1 MRIYQN
7 LSKIKDYQYF
17 LKLHN
22 PNDMNTCTYT
32 ITCSSY
38 HNVPLFFQFTDGDD
52 SENAE
57 ERERRCN
64 RQREALIQFKED
76 SSSDAAVVDNVTT
89 TTTGICGSRLQ
100 GI

>member
-1 MRIYQN
+1 MNSYYIYVHLLIPEISQ
-7 LSKIKDYQYF
+7 
-17 LKLHN
+17 
-22 PNDMNTCTYT
+22 
-32 ITCSSY
+32 CSS
-38 HNVPLFFQFTDGDD
+38 FFQFTDGDD

-76 SSSDAAVVDNVTT
+76 SSSDAVVDKVTT
-89 TTTGICGSRLQ
+89 TTTGVCGSRLQ

>member
-1 MRIYQN
+1 MFCDKKRELNFCNGY
-7 LSKIKDYQYF
+7 LSQLYF
-17 LKLHN
+17 L
-22 PNDMNTCTYT
+22 CTK
-32 ITCSSY
+32 IQRFHS
-38 HNVPLFFQFTDGDD
+38 VPLFFQFTDGDD

-76 SSSDAAVVDNVTT
+76 SSSDAVVDNVTT
-89 TTTGICGSRLQ
+89 TTTGVCGSRLQ

>member
-1 MRIYQN
+1 MYIYIN
-7 LSKIKDYQYF
+7 LLFISQ
-17 LKLHN
+17 
-22 PNDMNTCTYT
+22 
-32 ITCSSY
+32 CSS
-38 HNVPLFFQFTDGDD
+38 FFQFTDGDD

-76 SSSDAAVVDNVTT
+76 SSSDAVVDNVTT
-89 TTTGICGSRLQ
+89 TTTGVCGSRLQ